1 MFTKRLISLLAV
13 FFCMAFSFGAYA
25 QNVTVTGTV
34 TDNVG
39 PVAMVVVYVPGSAEN
54 TMTDLDSKYEISV
67 PSNATLEYGLQDR
80 TDSSRWPQ
88 CHRCNA

>member
-39 PVAMVVVYVPGSAEN
+39 PVAMVVV
-54 TMTDLDSKYEISV
+54 
-67 PSNATLEYGLQDR
+67 
-80 TDSSRWPQ
+80 
-88 CHRCNA
+88 